1 MPKRPDW
8 RSASAVETLDRLDRA
23 GFAWE
28 FLRRN
33 PRYRKEYSQLR
44 KGATRATLAGEAVGQ
59 RWGLSFRLRSQAG
72 IGRRSGHLATGACAS
87 QRDPGPG
94 AG

>member
-1 MPKRPDW
+1 MPTRPDW

-33 PRYRKEYSQLR
+33 PRYRKEYSQIR
-44 KGATRATLAGEAVGQ
+44 KEAASATRVAEALGR
-59 RWGLSFRLRSQAG
+59 RWGLSFRPRSQTR
-72 IGRRSGHLATGACAS
+72 IERRSGHLATGACAT
-87 QRDPGPG
+87 QRDPGHG

>member
-1 MPKRPDW
+1 MPGRPDW
-8 RSASAVETLDRLDRA
+8 RSASAVETVDRLDRA

-33 PRYRKEYSQLR
+33 PRYRNEYSQIR
-44 KGATRATLAGEAVGQ
+44 KGATRATQVAEAAGR

-94 AG
+94 TD

>member
-1 MPKRPDW
+1 MPGRPDW
-8 RSASAVETLDRLDRA
+8 RSTSAVETLDRIDRA

-33 PRYRKEYSQLR
+33 PRYRKEYSQIR
-44 KGATRATLAGEAVGQ
+44 KDTATATPVAEVFGQ
-59 RWGLSFRLRSQAG
+59 RWGLSFRPRSQTRS
-72 IGRRSGHLATGACAS
+72 GRCSGHLATGACAS
-87 QRDPGPG
+87 QRDHGLG

>member
-8 RSASAVETLDRLDRA
+8 RSASAVETLHRLDRG

-33 PRYRKEYSQLR
+33 PRYRNDYNQIR
-44 KGATRATLAGEAVGQ
+44 KGVPRATLVTEAVGQ
-59 RWGLSFRLRSQAG
+59 RWGLCFRLRSQAG
-72 IGRRSGHLATGACAS
+72 ICRCSGHLATGACAS
-87 QRDPGPG
+87 QRDPGLG
-94 AG
+94 TD

>member
-33 PRYRKEYSQLR
+33 PRYRNDYNQIR
-44 KGATRATLAGEAVGQ
+44 KGAPRATLAAEAAGQ
-59 RWGLSFRLRSQAG
+59 RWGLCFRLRSQAG
-72 IGRRSGHLATGACAS
+72 IGRCSGHLATGACAP
-87 QRDPGPG
+87 QRDPDPG
-94 AG
+94 TD

>member
-1 MPKRPDW
+1 MPGRPDW
-8 RSASAVETLDRLDRA
+8 RSPSAVETLDRLDRA

-33 PRYRKEYSQLR
+33 PRYRKDYSHIR
-44 KGATRATLAGEAVGQ
+44 KRAARASLVAEAVGH
-59 RWGLSFRLRSQAG
+59 RWGLSFRLRSQVG

-87 QRDPGPG
+87 RCDPNPG